1 MDIINEINL
10 FLEKNV
16 PTDPSKWSYY
26 VSQAKKKFDVY
37 PSAYA
42 NGWAAK
48 QYKDAGGKWK
58 TEEGEEPQHVAQ
70 ALPQTKE
77 LKGKLIGEKLM
88 EYFQE
93 IGLKHACYQN
103 ESGDVKVIGLN
114 KDQVK
119 EAIDKIVKEWVGKK
133 MHEAGFP
140 GGVGVGLNLPGGYI
154 NGAPSE
160 DDREEMKDKLGR
172 DESVEG
178 DKIQN
183 LNNRIK
189 ALRQKLSD
197 TKSPEQKK
205 LFQDRIKNALQTL
218 SNYKKGYGIKAPHT
232 ESVNEVEV
240 PKEFQ
245 VLKVLNDIVKS
256 HSAEKVK
263 DHKTGKVVMVDV
275 QSANVVLKVYD
286 ALSTAN
292 KAKFLESG
300 LTAMIKVSWQIMGKR

>member
-1 MDIINEINL
+1 MDIKETITL

-16 PTDPSKWSYY
+16 PTDPSKWQYY

-70 ALPQTKE
+70 GLPQTKE
-77 LKGKLIGEKLM
+77 LKGKLIGEKLVK
-88 EYFQE
+88 YFAE

-103 ESGDVKVIGLN
+103 ENGEVKVIGLN

-119 EAIDKIVKEWVGKK
+119 EAIERVVQEYKNMKEG
-133 MHEAGFP
+133 MP
-140 GGVGVGLNLPGGYI
+140 GGVGVGLAFPNGTI
-154 NGAPSE
+154 NGSPSE
-160 DDREEMKDKLGR
+160 DDVEKMKDKLGR

-178 DKIQN
+178 DRIQN

-189 ALRQKLSD
+189 ALQQKLSA
-197 TKSPEQKK
+197 TKSSEQKK

-232 ESVNEVEV
+232 ESVNEIEI
-240 PKEFQ
+240 PKGFQ
-245 VLKVLNDIVKS
+245 VLKVLNDIVKT

-263 DHKTGKVVMVDV
+263 DQKTGKVIMVDV

-292 KAKFLESG
+292 KAKFLDSG
-300 LTAMIKVSWQIMGKR
+300 LNAMIKVSWQIMGKR

>member
-1 MDIINEINL
+1 MDIKETITL

-16 PTDPSKWSYY
+16 PTDPSKWQYY
-26 VSQAKKKFDVY
+26 ISQAKKKFDVY

-77 LKGKLIGEKLM
+77 LKGKLIGEKLVQ
-88 EYFQE
+88 YFSE

-160 DDREEMKDKLGR
+160 DDREEMKDKLGK

-178 DKIQN
+178 DRIQN

-189 ALRQKLSD
+189 ALKDKMAD
-197 TKSPEQKK
+197 TKSPNQKS
-205 LFQDRIKNALQTL
+205 LLQQRLKNALQTL
-218 SNYKKGYGIKAPHT
+218 SNYKKGYSIKAPHN
-232 ESVNEVEV
+232 ESIDGRAQALLTT
-240 PKEFQ
+240 F
-245 VLKVLNDIVKS
+245 NDIVKH
-256 HSAEKVK
+256 HSSLKVK
-263 DHKTGKVVMVDV
+263 DYGKTTLVDV
-275 QSANVVLKVYD
+275 QSANVVLKLYD
-286 ALSTAN
+286 ALSDKN
-292 KAKFLESG
+292 KES
-300 LTAMIKVSWQIMGKR
+300 LLKMPVPKMIQMAWHVMGKK

>member
-1 MDIINEINL
+1 MDIKETITL

-16 PTDPSKWSYY
+16 PTDPSKWQYY

-70 ALPQTKE
+70 GLPQTKE
-77 LKGKLIGEKLM
+77 LKGKVIGEKLM
-88 EYFQE
+88 EYFKE

-103 ESGDVKVIGLN
+103 ESGEVKVIGLN

-119 EAIDKIVKEWVGKK
+119 EAIGKVVEDWKRMKE
-133 MHEAGFP
+133 GFP
-140 GGVGVGLNLPGGYI
+140 GGVGVGLTLPGGYI

-178 DKIQN
+178 DRIQN

-189 ALRQKLSD
+189 ALKQKLSA
-197 TKSPEQKK
+197 TKSSEQKK

-292 KAKFLESG
+292 KAKFLDSG
-300 LTAMIKVSWQIMGKR
+300 LSAMIKVSWQIMGKR

>member
-1 MDIINEINL
+1 MDIKEEITL

-16 PTDPSKWSYY
+16 PTDPSKWQYY

-88 EYFQE
+88 EYFEE
-93 IGLKHACYQN
+93 IGLKHATYQN

-119 EAIDKIVKEWVGKK
+119 EAIDKIIKDWVGKK
-133 MHEAGFP
+133 MQEAGFP
-140 GGVGVGLNLPGGYI
+140 GGAGVGLSLPGGYI

-160 DDREEMKDKLGR
+160 DDVEKMKSKLGR

-189 ALRQKLSD
+189 ALKDKMAD
-197 TKSPEQKK
+197 TKSPNQKS
-205 LFQDRIKNALQTL
+205 LLQQRLKNALQTL

-232 ESVNEVEV
+232 ESVDNRG
-240 PKEFQ
+240 KALLMTF
-245 VLKVLNDIVKS
+245 NDIVKK
-256 HSAEKVK
+256 HSALKVK
-263 DHKTGKVVMVDV
+263 DYGKTTLVDV
-275 QSANVVLKVYD
+275 QSANVVLKLYD
-286 ALSTAN
+286 ALSDKN
-292 KAKFLESG
+292 KES
-300 LTAMIKVSWQIMGKR
+300 LLKMPVPKMIQMAWHVMGKK

>member
-1 MDIINEINL
+1 MDIKETITL

-16 PTDPSKWSYY
+16 PTDPSKWQYY

-58 TEEGEEPQHVAQ
+58 TEEGDESQHVAQ
-70 ALPQTKE
+70 GLPQTKE
-77 LKGKLIGEKLM
+77 LKGKLIGEKLVK
-88 EYFQE
+88 YFAE

-103 ESGDVKVIGLN
+103 ENGEVKVIGLN

-119 EAIDKIVKEWVGKK
+119 EAIERVVQEYKNMKEG
-133 MHEAGFP
+133 MP
-140 GGVGVGLNLPGGYI
+140 GGVGVGLTFPNGTI
-154 NGAPSE
+154 NGSPSE
-160 DDREEMKDKLGR
+160 DDVEKMKDKLGR

-178 DKIQN
+178 DRIQN

-189 ALRQKLSD
+189 ALQQKLSA
-197 TKSPEQKK
+197 TKSSEQKK

-232 ESVNEVEV
+232 ESVNEIEI
-240 PKEFQ
+240 PKGFQ
-245 VLKVLNDIVKS
+245 VLKVLNDIVKT

-263 DHKTGKVVMVDV
+263 DQKTGKVIMVDV

-292 KAKFLESG
+292 KAKFLDSG
-300 LTAMIKVSWQIMGKR
+300 LNAMIKVSWQIMGKR